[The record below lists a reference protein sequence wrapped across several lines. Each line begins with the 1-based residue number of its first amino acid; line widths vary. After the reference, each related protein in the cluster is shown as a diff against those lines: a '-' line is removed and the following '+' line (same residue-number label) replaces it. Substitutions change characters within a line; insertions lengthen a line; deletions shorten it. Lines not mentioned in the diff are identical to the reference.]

1 MARSSIGNDIEV
13 TGSPAPSQSNTI
25 NLTDN
30 DPDSPAPSTPG
41 TSESQEAT
49 TSKKR
54 KTSERSLTSDVW
66 SHFTAKF
73 WPDVITAPKRSPEK
87 AHRERTTSV
96 PTGNQVWVFSQE
108 RSREKLARMI
118 IAHEYAFSIVEHPGF
133 IDFMATTQ
141 PLFVMPGRQT
151 VRNDCLKLFN
161 HTKAVEMAKMSKAL
175 KISLTTDLWTA
186 SDMTGYMVVTGH
198 YIDAKWQLVKV
209 IMSFRPLPP
218 PHTGPAIADRLS
230 QVMIEW
236 KVVDKVCFV
245 TLDNASSNNLAMTR
259 VQRFINDRQHGPDL
273 ATSSHFHVRCLAH
286 VINLVVKDGLKEVG
300 IAVQR
305 LRTAVGYIYGSS
317 SRMDAFDK
325 ALSELKMDVTMKHPS
340 KDVPTRWNSIFA
352 MIESSLPCKLAFQQ
366 LEIED
371 SSIEDWPNERNWED
385 LETIVKFFLLSSPAT
400 VALSGTQYPTIIHAY
415 RAMKGIEKLLND
427 CAKRAK
433 GINPPHL
440 IKMISP
446 MKLKFDKYWVPMKEF
461 LAIGMIL
468 DPQYKM
474 RYLRYSLEQ
483 SLTPGAVDTFCG
495 KVRSE
500 LLAMWQLYI
509 PARTSPT
516 PTLQA
521 ASTSKPKGVDEEML
535 AFQRHMA
542 GTMGATQTNAP
553 GAELDLYLE
562 ERNVMFV
569 PDDNEHFD
577 ITGWWKANATR
588 YPSLSELARILLM
601 VPMTSVASESAF
613 STGGRVLDDHR
624 MRLNN
629 NTVEALLCTQ
639 DWIKPKGHVPKDT
652 KDDS

>member
-66 SHFTAKF
+66 SHFVKETQDGEVLARCNYCTKTLSGKGTSGTNHLRRHAASCQ
-73 WPDVITAPKRSPEK
+73 DKYK
-87 AHRERTTSV
+87 ALVPSKQGLLTFANTLQ

-371 SSIEDWPNERNWED
+371 SSIEDWPNERDWED
-385 LETIVKFFLLSSPAT
+385 LVIMKDFLEPFNT
-400 VALSGTQYPTIIHAY
+400 
-415 RAMKGIEKLLND
+415 
-427 CAKRAK
+427 
-433 GINPPHL
+433 
-440 IKMISP
+440 
-446 MKLKFDKYWVPMKEF
+446 
-461 LAIGMIL
+461 GM
-468 DPQYKM
+468 
-474 RYLRYSLEQ
+474 
-483 SLTPGAVDTFCG
+483 
-495 KVRSE
+495 
-500 LLAMWQLYI
+500 
-509 PARTSPT
+509 
-516 PTLQA
+516 
-521 ASTSKPKGVDEEML
+521 
-535 AFQRHMA
+535 
-542 GTMGATQTNAP
+542 
-553 GAELDLYLE
+553 
-562 ERNVMFV
+562 
-569 PDDNEHFD
+569 
-577 ITGWWKANATR
+577 
-588 YPSLSELARILLM
+588 
-601 VPMTSVASESAF
+601 
-613 STGGRVLDDHR
+613 
-624 MRLNN
+624 
-629 NTVEALLCTQ
+629 
-639 DWIKPKGHVPKDT
+639 
-652 KDDS
+652 